1 VVRATLL
8 VVQGP
13 DQGARF
19 ELGERPVGIG
29 RGVQNEIRILDSE
42 VSRRHARISF
52 ENGVFVLTDCGS
64 SNGTYVNGVRVER
77 TVLRSGDQIQLG
89 RTALLFSVVRTE
101 EESRLGALKSVEFSG
116 AGEEEQEIVGSVSPD
131 AQRQLFEQSLA
142 VEAPEAAEFAAY
154 LQALYR
160 VSEAAVSHAVSIDQF
175 LQTVLDITIDA
186 VSADRGCMLVFD
198 PESDELLPRVFRVRS
213 GVDTSDRMPISRTIV
228 DYVLQHG
235 QGVRTSD
242 ARLDQRF
249 KSGRSILQAGIREA
263 ICVPMQGR
271 YEQIGVI
278 YLDTTSPTAS
288 TLIEGG
294 KEKFDENKL
303 RLVLAVARQ
312 AALAI
317 EDHRFQQALVKAE
330 RFSAMGQTIATLSHH
345 IKNILQ
351 GVRGG
356 SYLIDMGLKQHN
368 EELIARGWSI
378 VEKNQEKI
386 YHLVMDM
393 LTFSKER
400 EPALEAGSLNEKVQ
414 EVVELME
421 PRAEEAG
428 VQLVSELAPDVPTSL
443 FDPEGIHRAVLNI
456 VINAIEAVEGTEGG
470 RVTVRTGYREDS
482 DELLVEVEDNGP
494 GIPPEQFE
502 RIFNVFES
510 TKGARGTG
518 LGLAVSRKIIR
529 EHGGDISVESE
540 LGRGARFVLV
550 WPRLDPAQARPDD
563 TSANQKPADA

>member
-1 VVRATLL
+1 MAKATLL

-19 ELGERPVGIG
+19 ELGERSVGLG
-29 RGVQNEIRILDSE
+29 RSAQNEIRLLDNE
-42 VSRRHARISF
+42 VSRVHARISY
-52 ENGVFVLTDCGS
+52 EGGTFVLTDCGS
-64 SNGTYVNGVRVER
+64 SNGTFVNGVPIQRKELHNGDRVQVGR
-77 TVLRSGDQIQLG
+77 SVLV
-89 RTALLFSVVRTE
+89 FSTKENDRLA
-101 EESRLGALKSVEFSG
+101 RLGAIKSVELSLV
-116 AGEEEQEIVGSVSPD
+116 GEDEQDIVGAVSQESQ
-131 AQRQLFEQSLA
+131 QRLLEQPLSTA
-142 VEAPEAAEFAAY
+142 VPEAADFAAY

-160 VSEAAVSHAVSIDQF
+160 ISEAAVSHSVSIDQF
-175 LQTVLDITIDA
+175 LETILDITID
-186 VSADRGCMLVFD
+186 VVRADRGCMLVFD
-198 PESDELLPRVFRVRS
+198 NETGELVPRVYRVRS
-213 GVDTSDRMPISRTIV
+213 GVSVKERMPVSRTIV
-228 DYVLQHG
+228 DYVLTHG

-242 ARLDQRF
+242 ARRDQRF

-271 YEQIGVI
+271 YERIGVI
-278 YLDTTSPTAS
+278 YLDTTTPSAS

-294 KEKFDENKL
+294 SEEKFDENKL

-317 EDHRFQQALVKAE
+317 EDHRFQEALVKAE

-351 GVRGG
+351 GIRGG
-356 SYLIDMGLKQHN
+356 SYLIDMGLKQHD
-368 EELIARGWSI
+368 EELIARGWNI

-400 EPALEAGSLNEKVQ
+400 EPALEETALNEKVQ
-414 EVVELME
+414 EICELMQ

-428 VQLVSELAPDVPTSL
+428 VSLQCELQENIPLSL

-456 VINAIEAVEGTEGG
+456 VINAIEAVEGIPNGT
-470 RVTVRTGYREDS
+470 VTVRTGYRPET
-482 DELLVEVEDNGP
+482 DELFVEVEDNGP
-494 GIPPEQFE
+494 GIPPEQISK
-502 RIFNVFES
+502 IFNVFES

-529 EHGGDISVESE
+529 EHGGEISVDNRPE
-540 LGRGARFVLV
+540 GGAKFILV
-550 WPRLDPAQARPDD
+550 WPRLDPQ
-563 TSANQKPADA
+563 QKASS